1 MVKKKEKKIVL
12 AVGKRKR
19 AIARAKIEP
28 GVGKIVINSRPLE
41 LWGTEFSRMAIK
53 EPLLLA
59 EDLAKKVNIYV
70 NVKSGGI
77 TGQTEAIRQAIA
89 KGLVEFFK
97 DENLKSKFLQYD
109 RHLLI
114 YDHRRTEPHH
124 ASGKGASKRG
134 SRRGKQK
141 SKR

>member
-1 MVKKKEKKIVL
+1 MVKEKKKVVL

-28 GVGKIVINSRPLE
+28 GIGKIVINSKPLE
-41 LWGTEFSRMAIK
+41 LWGTQFSRMAIK

-59 EDLAKKVNIYV
+59 GDLAKKVDIYV
-70 NVKSGGI
+70 NVKSGGVS
-77 TGQTEAIRQAIA
+77 GQTEAIRQAIA
-89 KGLVEFFK
+89 KGLVEFFG
-97 DENLKSKFLQYD
+97 DENLRSKFLQYD

-114 YDHRRTEPHH
+114 YDYRRTEPHH
-124 ASGKGASKRG
+124 SSGKGASKRG